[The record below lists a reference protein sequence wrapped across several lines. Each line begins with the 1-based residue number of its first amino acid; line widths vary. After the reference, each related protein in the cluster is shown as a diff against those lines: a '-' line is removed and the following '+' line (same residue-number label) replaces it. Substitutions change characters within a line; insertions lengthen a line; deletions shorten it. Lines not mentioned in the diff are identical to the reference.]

1 MANYSSS
8 FSNSFSS
15 KTFVTE
21 SIPGIT
27 DSFKQDINLS
37 NIDFNKAANLKFNP
51 IAFDP
56 GLDLLGEG
64 AQGWT
69 FITAPEEINWD
80 IANGAQRIDIFGTN
94 SPPVVAGSR
103 GMRDLTLGNALVEGF
118 VRNVTVEG
126 KIASLEKLLD
136 YKLNASDGFV
146 SVPVYQVWANEKAY
160 GNGYYIIRDV
170 KVKEA
175 MRDLRG
181 DATRAYVDVSFME
194 VPAYQVNSGRDLAS
208 KPAAAAK
215 ALALPDPKQTREAQQ
230 TAAKNSASAQANQGV
245 GTAGKPAAG
254 PGSATKKATA
264 STITARDPRKD
275 APIVNRP

>member
-1 MANYSSS
+1 MANYSSA

-15 KTFVTE
+15 RTFITE
-21 SIPGIT
+21 SIPGVT
-27 DSFKQDINLS
+27 DSFKANINLS
-37 NIDFNKAANLKFNP
+37 NIDFNKAADLKFNP
-51 IAFDP
+51 IAFEP

-64 AQGWT
+64 LQGWT
-69 FITAPEEINWD
+69 FITAPEEVSWEVN
-80 IANGAQRIDIFGTN
+80 NGAQRIDIFGTN
-94 SPPVVAGSR
+94 NPPVVAGTH

-126 KIASLEKLLD
+126 KIAALEDLLD

-170 KVKEA
+170 RVKET

-208 KPAAAAK
+208 KTAAAAK
-215 ALALPDPKQTREAQQ
+215 ALALPDPKQTRAAQQ
-230 TAAKNSASAQANQGV
+230 ESAKNAAANQVDKGV
-245 GTAGKPAAG
+245 NPKSG
-254 PGSATKKATA
+254 PGAPSKEKAA
-264 STITARDPRKD
+264 DSTLTPLDPRTD
-275 APIVNRP
+275 RPIVRR

>member
-15 KTFVTE
+15 NTFVTE

-27 DSFKQDINLS
+27 DSFKQDIDLS

-56 GLDLLGEG
+56 GLDLLGG
-64 AQGWT
+64 GGGGWT
-69 FITAPEEINWD
+69 FITAPEDVSWD
-80 IANGAQRIDIFGTN
+80 VANGAQRIDIFGTN

-136 YKLNASDGFV
+136 YSLNASDGFV

-215 ALALPDPKQTREAQQ
+215 ALALPDPKQTRAAQQ
-230 TAAKNSASAQANQGV
+230 ESAKNAAANQVDNGV
-245 GTAGKPAAG
+245 SPKAG
-254 PGSATKKATA
+254 PGAPSKDKAAA
-264 STITARDPRKD
+264 STLTPADPRKD
-275 APIVNRP
+275 KRIVP

>member
-1 MANYSSS
+1 MANYSGA
-8 FSNSFSS
+8 FSNSFAS

-27 DSFKQDINLS
+27 DSFKTDINLS
-37 NIDFNKAANLKFNP
+37 NIDFGKAANLKFNP

-56 GLDLLGEG
+56 GLDLLGG
-64 AQGWT
+64 GSQGWT
-69 FITAPEEINWD
+69 FITAPEDVSWEVN
-80 IANGAQRIDIFGTN
+80 NGAQRIDIFGTN
-94 SPPVVAGSR
+94 SPPVVSGTH
-103 GMRDLTLGNALVEGF
+103 GMRDLTLGNSLVEGF

-126 KIASLEKLLD
+126 KIASLENLLD

-170 KVKEA
+170 RVKET

-181 DATRAYVDVSFME
+181 DATRATVDVSFME

-208 KPAAAAK
+208 KTAAAAK
-215 ALALPDPKQTREAQQ
+215 ALALPDPKQLRESQQ
-230 TAAKNSASAQANQGV
+230 EAAKNAASAQANQGV

-254 PGSATKKATA
+254 PGSAAKKAA
-264 STITARDPRKD
+264 DSTLTPLDPRTD
-275 APIVNRP
+275 RPIVRR

>member
-1 MANYSSS
+1 MANYSSA

-15 KTFVTE
+15 RTFITE
-21 SIPGIT
+21 SIPGVT
-27 DSFKQDINLS
+27 DSFKKDINLS

-56 GLDLLGEG
+56 GLDLLGG
-64 AQGWT
+64 GSQGWT
-69 FITAPEEINWD
+69 FITAPEEISWD
-80 IANGAQRIDIFGTN
+80 VANGAQRIDIFGTN

-126 KIASLEKLLD
+126 KIAALEDLLD
-136 YKLNASDGFV
+136 YRLNASDGFV

-170 KVKEA
+170 KVKET

-208 KPAAAAK
+208 KTAAAAK
-215 ALALPDPKQTREAQQ
+215 ALALPDPKQTRAAQQ
-230 TAAKNSASAQANQGV
+230 ESAKNAATNQVDKGV
-245 GTAGKPAAG
+245 NPKSG
-254 PGSATKKATA
+254 PGSPSKEKAA
-264 STITARDPRKD
+264 DSTIKGRDPRKD
-275 APIVNRP
+275 EAIVQRPNQ